1 LAGAAGTTTWKV
13 AGPRRTIRIAR
24 VPIAGGLWQWRSGS
38 PRGQD
43 PFDPIPERAELISNV
58 IPVTL
63 RSLAITVTQLT
74 AFLAVVRGG
83 SVTAAADELVVTQP
97 SVSSAVAAL
106 GRELGCE
113 LFERA
118 GRGIRLTDAGE
129 AFRPYAA
136 DIVGLLEEG
145 RQAAREAADVA
156 ARRLRIAAVT
166 TAAESFVPPLMRA
179 FSARHPDIELTLDV
193 GNRDYVFE
201 RVLNHLADVAISGK
215 PPADERLAAE
225 PLLEN
230 QIACINSP
238 DDPAAAA
245 GPLTGADLA
254 HRVWLLREPGSGTR
268 ALAAQFLDEVGLT
281 PRTLTLGSNGAIKQ
295 AARAGLG
302 VSLLSRAAAEAELE
316 SGRLGEITLAD
327 GPAPRPW
334 FVLHSRVGPIR
345 APVAAFAEFARE
357 QALRLGLTAG
367 RAAGAPGAA
376 TNP

>member
-1 LAGAAGTTTWKV
+1 M
-13 AGPRRTIRIAR
+13 RTSGVSYAAR
-24 VPIAGGLWQWRSGS
+24 V
-38 PRGQD
+38 
-43 PFDPIPERAELISNV
+43 
-58 IPVTL
+58 TL
-63 RSLAITVTQLT
+63 SSLAITVTQLT
-74 AFLAVVRGG
+74 SFLAVVRGG

-113 LFERA
+113 LFERS
-118 GRGIRLTDAGE
+118 GRGIRLTDAGA

-145 RQAAREAADVA
+145 RQAAREAANLA

-179 FSARHPDIELTLDV
+179 FSAHHPDIELTLDV

-201 RVLNHLADVAISGK
+201 RVLSHLADVAISGR
-215 PPADERLAAE
+215 PPADERLVAE

-230 QIACINSP
+230 QIACITSP

-245 GPLTGADLA
+245 GPLDGAELA
-254 HRVWLLREPGSGTR
+254 HRVWLLREAGSGTR
-268 ALAAQFLDEVGLT
+268 ALGEQFLDDRGLS

-295 AARAGLG
+295 AVRAGLG
-302 VSLLSRAAAEAELE
+302 VSLLSRAAVEPELE
-316 SGRLGEITLAD
+316 SGWLGELTLAD

-334 FVLHSRVGPIR
+334 FVLHSRVGPLR
-345 APVAAFAEFARE
+345 GPATAFAEFVRSTVVAE
-357 QALRLGLTAG
+357 QS
-367 RAAGAPGAA
+367 AAC
-376 TNP
+376 